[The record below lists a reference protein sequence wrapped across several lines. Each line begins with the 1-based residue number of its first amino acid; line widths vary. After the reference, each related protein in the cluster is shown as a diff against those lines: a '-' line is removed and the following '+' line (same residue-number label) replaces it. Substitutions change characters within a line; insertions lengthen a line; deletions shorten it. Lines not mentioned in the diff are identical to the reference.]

1 VGENMSTMI
10 IGIAGGSASGKTSAA
25 QRLFAKNKDFGS
37 IAMIRLDDYYKKIEG
52 KTYEER
58 SKINFDHPDSID
70 FDLLRQHLLDLKSGK
85 SIEKP
90 IYDFTI
96 HNRSDEIEIV
106 NPVNVIILEGI
117 LTLSE
122 QSIRELCDIK
132 IFVDTADD
140 IRFIRRLKRDINERG
155 RTVDS
160 VIKQYLETVRP
171 MHMQFVESSK
181 RYADIIIP
189 EGGHNPIVIDII
201 SSKISSIMIG

>member
-1 VGENMSTMI
+1 MSTMI

-25 QRLFAKNKDFGS
+25 QRLFAKNKDLGS

-70 FDLLRQHLLDLKSGK
+70 FDLLRQHLIDLKSGK
-85 SIEKP
+85 SIKKP

-96 HNRSDEIEIV
+96 HNRSEDIEIV

-122 QSIRELCDIK
+122 QCIRDLCDIK

-171 MHMQFVESSK
+171 MHMQFVEPSK